1 VVLDLASWEIV
12 DRFHEGLWDI
22 ITSAGVHCLSGN
34 EDEWLAL
41 AQHLQ
46 VIPQPHEGSSHTI
59 NNGSSVICPSCL
71 ELCCQPEASLIARI
85 LQ

>member
-1 VVLDLASWEIV
+1 MAMQAGAAVVLDLASWEIV

-59 NNGSSVICPSCL
+59 NNGSSGQLPLLPRAVLS
-71 ELCCQPEASLIARI
+71 A
-85 LQ
+85 